1 MNKLNKITVY
11 GKNSVITILKFDTRK
26 VWKVYL
32 LHEKDKDAIPEKYQ
46 KFIEINKKKFFIKSD
61 IAHQGFAALVDPIKD
76 HKLSEIQESEKN
88 ICIID
93 KIYDKRNLGS
103 IIRTIAAFKISSLVI
118 HKRDYD
124 QSNISMLK
132 SSSGAIEFIKT
143 YPVSNIN
150 TAIDFL
156 KKKNFSIFGF
166 DGSAK
171 EVVYNKEVYGEK
183 NVFVFGA
190 ENKGLRELTKKNC
203 DLLLKIPIDE
213 RVNSLNISNAI
224 AAFFGFYSS

>member
-1 MNKLNKITVY
+1 MSKLNKITVY
-11 GKNSVITILKFDTRK
+11 GKNSVITILKFSTRK
-26 VWKVYL
+26 ILKIFL
-32 LHEKDKDAIPEKYQ
+32 LNERDKEIIPDKYQ
-46 KFIEINKKKFFIKSD
+46 NYIEINKKKFSIKSD
-61 IAHQGFAALVDPIKD
+61 IAHQGFAILVDPIK
-76 HKLSEIQESEKN
+76 HYKLTEISENEKN
-88 ICIID
+88 ICVLD

-103 IIRTIAAFKISSLVI
+103 IIRTLAAFKITSLI
-118 HKRDYD
+118 INKRDYD

-132 SSSGAIEFIKT
+132 SSSGAIEFIRI

-150 TAIDFL
+150 TAIQFL

-171 EVVYNKEVYGEK
+171 EIIYNKEIYQDK
-183 NVFVFGA
+183 NVFIFGA
-190 ENKGLRELTKKNC
+190 ENMGLRELTKRNC
-203 DLLLKIPIDE
+203 DLTLKIPIDE